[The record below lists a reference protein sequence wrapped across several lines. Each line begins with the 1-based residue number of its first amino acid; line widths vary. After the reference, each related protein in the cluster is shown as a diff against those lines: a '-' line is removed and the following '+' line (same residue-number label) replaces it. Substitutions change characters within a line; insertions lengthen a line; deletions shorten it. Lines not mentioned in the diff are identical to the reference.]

1 MHSERGHT
9 MSLRFRIT
17 LLTAVLISFTSA
29 IIGFATYVT
38 VGSVQLEQVDTTL
51 QTSMGSTGMRMA
63 GPLGLKKGAND
74 FPNPVAI
81 VKVNAKGEI
90 NGIRRAGP
98 PRNPDPL
105 PAIPTSLL
113 TPDSEKFASFVDPE
127 TNQSYR
133 AASRDLR

>member
-9 MSLRFRIT
+9 VSLRFRIT
-17 LLTAVLISFTSA
+17 LLTAVLIAFTSA

-63 GPLGLKKGAND
+63 GPLGSKKGAND

-81 VKVNAKGEI
+81 VKVNAKGEMTW
-90 NGIRRAGP
+90 IR
-98 PRNPDPL
+98 
-105 PAIPTSLL
+105 
-113 TPDSEKFASFVDPE
+113 
-127 TNQSYR
+127 
-133 AASRDLR
+133 